1 MLKSKEL
8 PNNWII
14 KPSNSSQGKG
24 IYIIDD
30 ISDAP
35 IDEQC
40 IVSRYVHNPLL
51 INGLKFDM
59 RLYVLV
65 TSMDPWRFY
74 IYNEGLARFA
84 SEPYNAQSVK
94 SNKFAHLTNFSINKK
109 NDKYQANTAADQDD
123 QGHKW
128 SLTALSKHLE
138 QLGIDMNLLWSK
150 IYDVIIKSFLS
161 VDSHVS

>member
-1 MLKSKEL
+1 MQEKFGKEKFNIIPDTYILPDEFADFYSHFHMLKSKEL

-14 KPSNSSQGKG
+14 KPTNSSQGKG

-84 SEPYNAQSVK
+84 SEPYN
-94 SNKFAHLTNFSINKK
+94 
-109 NDKYQANTAADQDD
+109 
-123 QGHKW
+123 
-128 SLTALSKHLE
+128 
-138 QLGIDMNLLWSK
+138 
-150 IYDVIIKSFLS
+150 
-161 VDSHVS
+161 